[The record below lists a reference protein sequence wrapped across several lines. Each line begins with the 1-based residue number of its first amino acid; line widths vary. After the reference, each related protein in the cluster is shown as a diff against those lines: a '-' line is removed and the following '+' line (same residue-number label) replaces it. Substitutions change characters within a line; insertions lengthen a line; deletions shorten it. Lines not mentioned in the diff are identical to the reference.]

1 MKLQETKVS
10 DSYAITH
17 CGDGYILLNKE
28 RRVESGIVVMPHRIV
43 DNWGSGGFDAL
54 TTADMET
61 LRDLGVTIVLIG
73 TGKRQR
79 FPHPSLLR
87 PLMEARIGFEI
98 MDLAAACRTYNVL
111 MSEGRSVAAALL
123 FD

>member
-10 DSYAITH
+10 QSYAITH
-17 CGDGYILLNKE
+17 CGDGFILLNKE
-28 RRVESGIVVMPHRIV
+28 QRVESGIIVMPERIV
-43 DNWGSGGFDAL
+43 ENWGTAGFDAL
-54 TTADMET
+54 TVADVEV

-73 TGKRQR
+73 TGPRQR

-87 PLMEARIGFEI
+87 PLMEARVGFEI

-111 MSEGRSVAAALL
+111 MAEGRSVAAALL
-123 FD
+123 FS